1 MSPRPLAH
9 YEAVLVGLLPNDDRV
24 SEERAL
30 VLNPRTIH
38 TIAALDRA
46 CGADLGEVTIA
57 CIGLLYAAA
66 EHGHSCLD
74 LDDLNAIAR
83 GGLPE
88 ILKELSGDTILN
100 ALHGDLRSGDRGAI
114 RLPEAATEEPV
125 VPLILDGRR
134 LYLQRYFLMERAVIE
149 FLFAEESEERFAR
162 PEGFDRQLD
171 VAFAPRTNAPEE
183 VAASALQRQSAQS
196 IFDHRLTILAGGP
209 GTGKTTTVAK
219 LLMALLRSTPEG
231 GSAPKIVLA
240 APTGKAAQRMRES
253 IDAAIAGVSD
263 EERAAF
269 DAIPSSTLHRLLG
282 LHGNSVHRRRYD
294 AIDADLVII
303 DETSMVS
310 LWLLVELFRS
320 IGPRTRVLLV
330 GDPDQLQSI
339 DVGSVLGDLVPRE
352 GELPQRPNAGFTVH
366 SLQTSMRLVGG
377 ASGDELRT
385 LFTSLREGDVDG
397 VIAQLEA
404 PTQAI
409 TWIRVEKDQVSATGV
424 AHDGATAAIEEFF
437 EHAAT
442 LRRVAA
448 TADNAAI
455 IAAMRSS
462 MVLTAVHRGPLSRTW
477 WTTLITKKL
486 GITVPPAP
494 TVPGMPVMVLR
505 NDQGNELWNGDAGL
519 VVSSANGPVVKI
531 PTGPSSTRSVSPTAF
546 ADWQPWWAM
555 TIHKSQGSEFDHVLV
570 SLPVEVNPLLTRQL
584 IYTAATRTKQRL
596 TIVATEQSLR
606 AALSEKASRASGLR
620 AQLWDSSGALTNS

>member
-1 MSPRPLAH
+1 MSHRPLTH
-9 YEAVLVGLLPNDDRV
+9 YETVLIGLLPSDDRV

-46 CGADLGEVTIA
+46 CGGDLGDVTVA
-57 CIGLLYAAA
+57 CLGLLYAAA

-74 LDDLNAIAR
+74 LDHLNAIAR

-88 ILKELSGDTILN
+88 ILKERSGDTILN

-134 LYLQRYFLMERAVIE
+134 LYLQRYFLMERAVME
-149 FLFAEESEERFAR
+149 FLFAEESEELFAR
-162 PEGFDRQLD
+162 PEGFDHHLD
-171 VAFAPRTNAPEE
+171 IAFAPRTSDADEIE
-183 VAASALQRQSAQS
+183 ASSLQRNSAKS

-219 LLMALLRSTPEG
+219 LLMALLRCTSDSGT
-231 GSAPKIVLA
+231 APKIVLA

-253 IDAAIAGVSD
+253 IDGAIAGVSS

-269 DAIPSSTLHRLLG
+269 EAIPSSTLHRLLG
-282 LHGNSVHRRRYD
+282 LHGNSVHRRHYD

-310 LWLLVELFRS
+310 LWLLVEHFRS

-352 GELPQRPNAGFTVH
+352 GEQPRQTSAGFNVH
-366 SLQTSMRLVGG
+366 ALQKSMRLVGG
-377 ASGDELRT
+377 ASGEELRR
-385 LFTSLREGDVDG
+385 LFSLLREGNVDA
-397 VIAQLEA
+397 VIAQLET
-404 PTQAI
+404 PSQAI
-409 TWIRVEKDQVSATGV
+409 TWIRVEPENVSATGISS
-424 AHDGATAAIEEFF
+424 DIATAAIDAFF
-437 EHAAT
+437 EHASE
-442 LRRVAA
+442 LRRVAG
-448 TADNAAI
+448 TADDTAI

-462 MVLTAVHRGPLSRTW
+462 MVLTAVHRGLLSRTW
-477 WTTLITKKL
+477 WTTLVTKKL
-486 GITVPPAP
+486 GITIPPAP

-519 VVSSANGPVVKI
+519 VVPSEHGAVVKI
-531 PTGPSSTRSVSPTAF
+531 PTGPKSTRSVAPTAF

-570 SLPVEVNPLLTRQL
+570 SLPVDVNPLLTQQL

-596 TIVATEQSLR
+596 TIVATEASLR
-606 AALSEKASRASGLR
+606 AALKEKASRASGLR
-620 AQLWDSSGALTNS
+620 AQLWEASGALTNT